1 LALEIGM
8 LPTARVALLAAA
20 DSLKALGKREEAEVK
35 RQSARE
41 LRMRVA
47 ELFTD
52 KSLRSYFLG
61 EFVEDEGM
69 LGHSQAEV

>member
-1 LALEIGM
+1 
-8 LPTARVALLAAA
+8 
-20 DSLKALGKREEAEVK
+20 
-35 RQSARE
+35 
-41 LRMRVA
+41 VA